1 MPKDYHLEAEPMEHI
16 RRREHA
22 QDEAWISDFLQHAQV
37 GYLASRWDE
46 QPFITPLTY
55 WFDPDRLKIY
65 FHTNLVGRM
74 RANLE
79 RHPQVCFTAVNTGH
93 LLPSNVALEF
103 SIQYESV
110 VAFGSARVLTDELEA
125 RRALYGLIEKYFPRM
140 EAGDHYRPIT
150 EGELKR
156 TAVYAVSVERWSGKR
171 NWAEQAEQ
179 SEDWPPLPP
188 EWLA

>member
-1 MPKDYHLEAEPMEHI
+1 MPKDYRLEAEPMEQI
-16 RRREHA
+16 RRQEHA
-22 QDEAWISDFLQHAQV
+22 QDEAWISAFLQQAQV

-46 QPFITPLTY
+46 QPFITPLTF
-55 WFDPDRLKIY
+55 WFSPEKQEIY

-74 RANLE
+74 KANLE
-79 RHPQVCFTAVNTGH
+79 RHPKVCFTAVRTGR

-110 VAFGSARVLTDELEA
+110 VAFGTAHVLTDEKEA
-125 RRALYGLIEKYFPRM
+125 RRALYGLIEKYFPGM
-140 EAGDHYRPIT
+140 VAGDQYRPIT

-171 NWAEQAEQ
+171 NWAEQADQ
-179 SEDWPPLPP
+179 SDDWPPLPP
-188 EWLA
+188 KWLA